1 MALGSVVNGDE
12 DPARKAHKL
21 VRVIKDFQS
30 YFMEIEKVIWQKRLS
45 QIFV

>member
-1 MALGSVVNGDE
+1 MELGSVVNGDE

-30 YFMEIEKVIWQKRLS
+30 YFMEIEKVIWQLK
-45 QIFV
+45 